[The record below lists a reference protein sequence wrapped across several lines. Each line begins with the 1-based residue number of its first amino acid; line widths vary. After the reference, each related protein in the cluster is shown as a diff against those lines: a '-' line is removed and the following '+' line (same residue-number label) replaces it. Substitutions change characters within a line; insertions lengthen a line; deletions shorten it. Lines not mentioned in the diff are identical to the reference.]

1 MVSEEDVRKEVI
13 AWLDD
18 VGILLTYDQAKE
30 IIEKKGGDKET
41 EDCSNLNGKE
51 GVC

>member
-18 VGILLTYDQAKE
+18 MGVLLTYDQAKQ
-30 IIEKKGGDKET
+30 IIEREGGDKT
-41 EDCSNLNGKE
+41 IEDSNNLSAKE